1 MVGGLPAL
9 EEARRVLLAIKRS
22 IKLRRRTTHGGV
34 PCDAPYIYVH
44 MYVYTGDNAVASL
57 CSV

>member
-34 PCDAPYIYVH
+34 PCDAPYIYVY
-44 MYVYTGDNAVASL
+44 MYMYTGDNAVS
-57 CSV
+57 